1 MDLLGSE
8 IFKLPGV
15 AIRDYGPGERLGGD
29 TTERLKKL
37 YVYVRD
43 GAMGLRVAAGR
54 SLSALVDVFGPGQL
68 LPPQLWETKPGLE
81 SRYATA
87 LVATTTLE
95 LPAAVFEGRVAA
107 HPPLALAAWDACQ
120 PAASSTASRCWR
132 CATPSV
138 AWPIPSCCCSSGC
151 PVRPARRRPP
161 TSKSVKSSSL
171 GSPA

>member
-8 IFKLPGV
+8 ILKLPGV
-15 AIRDYGPGERLGGD
+15 AIRDYAPGERLGGD

-43 GAMGLRVAAGR
+43 GAIGLRVAAGR

-95 LPAAVFEGRVAA
+95 LPAAVFEVRPSRSPPGTPASPR
-107 HPPLALAAWDACQ
+107 HP
-120 PAASSTASRCWR
+120 STASRCWR
-132 CATPSV
+132 CVIPSV